1 VSNEQQLAAQNFD
14 GGMTQDRSRD
24 QLSKNQA
31 WRIADFI
38 PQDGA
43 PLRKRGGWLFASNDL
58 NAVQAG
64 PSKIYAVA
72 WAPFASAGH
81 LIAVGN
87 NGPPANVYRMGP
99 SGAINASSGVFVG
112 TVPSIPLN
120 RPFWHKDRVVI
131 PCGATM
137 ADPYYYYDSG
147 GGTYVLAALTNTWTP
162 PSDPTHPPIGPPR
175 FRFGFSYGEYLVGGN
190 GWDPPKTGDP
200 VVWTLHPDRL
210 WFSNVGAINS
220 WNTFTN
226 GGFIDFGREIVGGGW
241 NRSIFL
247 VWGYDQTWLI
257 SGSIPPP
264 GGDFSK
270 QNLFQVGCIDGRSI
284 CRWEDYFIWASPGAV
299 YKTDGTSLTDITKEA
314 GVSQLWRA
322 ATTGFNRNSNWIC
335 AAGILYGQY
344 WVTVIDS
351 SGINRLT
358 LVLDLQNYVATTHTN
373 IDATMYAE
381 RISGEGTPTEPGV
394 DELFGAW
401 LNGPRAMRLSSIWT
415 PTSANRFDASGA
427 AVLPVLETPFFKQGR
442 TEEKRFRFMY
452 VGYDL
457 RDGGESPQMAVG
469 YALSPELTT
478 YKEPKYWDGTP
489 QVYPAGAAFDRRRLD
504 IRQHSEGISLRFRLT
519 QAAADFRLSEIEFEG
534 HPWEGSRN

>member
-1 VSNEQQLAAQNFD
+1 MSNEQQLAAQNFD

-24 QLSKNQA
+24 QLSKSQA

-43 PLRKRGGWLFASNDL
+43 PLRKRGGWAFASADL
-58 NAVQAG
+58 NAVQSG
-64 PSKIYAVA
+64 PARMQAVA

-81 LIAVGN
+81 LLSVGN
-87 NGPPANVYRMGP
+87 GGNCYRMGP
-99 SGAINASSGVFVG
+99 SGAINSSSGVFVG
-112 TVPSIPLN
+112 TVPSPPLT
-120 RPFWHKDRVVI
+120 RPFWHKDRIIV
-131 PCGATM
+131 PCGVAGGS
-137 ADPYYYYDSG
+137 DPYKYYDSG
-147 GGTYVLAALTNTWTP
+147 GGTYVLAAVGGTP
-162 PSDPTHPPIGPPR
+162 PRGR
-175 FRFGFSYGEYLVGGN
+175 WGFSYGDYLVLGN
-190 GWDPPKTGDP
+190 GWDPSSSY
-200 VVWTLHPDRL
+200 TLRPDRL
-210 WFSNVGAINS
+210 WFSNVGNADS
-220 WNTFTN
+220 WNTTTN
-226 GGFIDFGREIVGGGW
+226 GGFMDFGREIIGGGW

-264 GGDFSK
+264 GGDFAK
-270 QNLFQVGCIDGRSI
+270 TPLFSVGCLDQRSI

-299 YKTDGTSLTDITKEA
+299 YKTDGTSLSDITKEA
-314 GVSQLWRA
+314 GVSQLWRN
-322 ATTGFNRNSNWIC
+322 ATTGFNRNTNWVC
-335 AAGILYGQY
+335 AAGMLYGQY
-344 WVTVIDS
+344 YVTVIDS
-351 SGINRLT
+351 SGINRMT
-358 LVLDLQNYVATTHTN
+358 MVLDLSNYTATTHTN

-381 RISGEGTPTEPGV
+381 RISGEGTPSEPGV

-401 LNGPRAMRLSSIWT
+401 LNGPRAMRLSGIWV

-457 RDGGESPQMAVG
+457 RDGGESPAMAVG

-478 YKEPKYWDGTP
+478 YKEPVYWSGAP
-489 QVYPAGAAFDRRRLD
+489 QLYPAGQAFDRRRLD
-504 IRQHSEGISLRFRLT
+504 IRAHSEGVSLRFRLT